1 MKKTRSSAVALLLI
15 GAAMILIGGTLNL
28 AYAQTADSLQQI
40 KSLYASAAYED
51 ALSVIA
57 RAQAGGRRAEY
68 EQYRVFC
75 LVALGRTA
83 EAEKAIAS
91 VVQADPSFVPDAREM
106 SPRIRE
112 LFTRTR
118 KAMVPEIAHGLY
130 VEAREALDRK
140 DKLAATAKFEAV
152 VRLIDS
158 AVGSNDANAGDKGK
172 ADDADEPLLFE
183 LRLLA
188 SGFLDL
194 SRATEARAETKPAA
208 ARQPSAAPSI
218 DITAPT
224 PIRQELP
231 AWTPP
236 EQMMRREFR
245 GALRVFISEVG
256 RVTDAE
262 LSPGIH
268 PAYDRLLLAAAK
280 TWQYQPAL
288 RNGSPVAS
296 EKLIEVVLKPR

>member
-15 GAAMILIGGTLNL
+15 GAIMILIGGTLNL
-28 AYAQTADSLQQI
+28 AYAQSADPLQQV

-57 RAQAGGRRAEY
+57 RAQAAGRRPEY

-91 VVQADPSFVPDAREM
+91 VVQADPSFVPDARET

-112 LFTRTR
+112 MFTRTR
-118 KAMVPEIAHGLY
+118 RAMVPEIAHRLY
-130 VEAREALDRK
+130 GEAREALNRQ
-140 DKLAATAKFEAV
+140 DKVAATAKFETV

-158 AVGSNDANAGDKGK
+158 ATDGS
-172 ADDADEPLLFE
+172 ADGTPDEGDEPLLFE

-194 SRATEARAETKPAA
+194 SRATTEARAEVRPPA
-208 ARQPSAAPSI
+208 RPSAAPSL

-224 PIRQELP
+224 PIKQELP
-231 AWTPP
+231 GWTPP
-236 EQMMRREFR
+236 DHMMRREFR
-245 GALRVFISEVG
+245 GALRVFISETG
-256 RVTDAE
+256 RVTEAE
-262 LSPGIH
+262 LAPSIH
-268 PAYDRLLLAAAK
+268 PAYDKLLLAAAK

>member
-1 MKKTRSSAVALLLI
+1 MKRTRSSAVALLLI
-15 GAAMILIGGTLNL
+15 GAAMILIGGALDL
-28 AYAQTADSLQQI
+28 AYAQSVDSLQQI

-51 ALSVIA
+51 ALSMIA
-57 RAQAGGRRAEY
+57 RVQAGGRRLEY

-112 LFTRTR
+112 MFTRTR
-118 KAMVPEIAHGLY
+118 RAMVPELAHRLY
-130 VEAREALDRK
+130 LEAREALERK
-140 DKLAATAKFEAV
+140 DRPVATAKFEGV

-158 AVGSNDANAGDKGK
+158 AKAENADGK
-172 ADDADEPLLFE
+172 ADDEDEPLLFE

-194 SRATEARAETKPAA
+194 SRAAGAAGANDARAASTVV
-208 ARQPSAAPSI
+208 RQPSAAPSM

-224 PIRQELP
+224 PIRQDLP

-236 EQMMRREFR
+236 EQMTRREFR
-245 GALRVFISEVG
+245 GAVRVFISEAG
-256 RVTDAE
+256 RVTAAE
-262 LSPGIH
+262 LSPSIH
-268 PAYDRLLLAAAK
+268 PSYDRLLLAAAK

>member
-1 MKKTRSSAVALLLI
+1 MTNTWSSGAALLVCAAVMI
-15 GAAMILIGGTLNL
+15 GAA
-28 AYAQTADSLQQI
+28 APAQAQPADSLQQI

-51 ALSVIA
+51 ALSMIA
-57 RAQAGGRRAEY
+57 RAQAAARRPEY

-91 VVQADPSFVPDAREM
+91 VVQADPSFVPDARET

-112 LFTRTR
+112 MFTRTR
-118 KAMVPEIAHGLY
+118 KAMVPEIAHRLY

-140 DKLAATAKFEAV
+140 DKPAAAAKFEAV
-152 VRLIDS
+152 VHLIDTAREGS
-158 AVGSNDANAGDKGK
+158 AGAAP
-172 ADDADEPLLFE
+172 DDEDEPLLYE

-194 SRATEARAETKPAA
+194 GRATADARAEARPPARPSTA
-208 ARQPSAAPSI
+208 ASL

-224 PIRQELP
+224 PIKQDLP
-231 AWTPP
+231 GWTPP
-236 EQMMRREFR
+236 QHMARREFR
-245 GALRVFISEVG
+245 GAVRVFISETG
-256 RVTDAE
+256 RVTEAE
-262 LSPGIH
+262 LAPSIH
-268 PAYDRLLLAAAK
+268 PAYDRLVLSAAK

>member
-1 MKKTRSSAVALLLI
+1 VAAFVGSLE
-15 GAAMILIGGTLNL
+15 L
-28 AYAQTADSLQQI
+28 ASAQTPDALQQV

-57 RAQAGGRRAEY
+57 RAQVSGRRPEF

-83 EAEKAIAS
+83 EAERAIAS
-91 VVQADPSFVPDAREM
+91 VVQADPSFVPDTRDM
-106 SPRIRE
+106 SPRIRDM
-112 LFTRTR
+112 FAKTRR
-118 KAMVPEIAHGLY
+118 ALVPEIAHRLY
-130 VEAREALDRK
+130 VEARESLDRH
-140 DKLAATAKFEAV
+140 DKAAATAKFEAV

-158 AVGSNDANAGDKGK
+158 ANDDKTQQDGD
-172 ADDADEPLLFE
+172 AEEPLLSE

-194 SRATEARAETKPAA
+194 SRATEARAETKPTAR
-208 ARQPSAAPSI
+208 RQPEPAPAPAPSVASV

-224 PIRQELP
+224 PIKQELP
-231 AWTPP
+231 AWTPTDP
-236 EQMMRREFR
+236 MMRREFR
-245 GALRVFISEVG
+245 GALRVFISDAG

-262 LSPGIH
+262 LAPSIH

-280 TWQYQPAL
+280 TWQYEPAL

>member
-1 MKKTRSSAVALLLI
+1 MKKSRRSRVALLLI
-15 GAAMILIGGTLNL
+15 GALLTLIGGALDL
-28 AYAQTADSLQQI
+28 AYAQSADALQQI

-57 RAQAGGRRAEY
+57 RAQTAGRRLEY

-83 EAEKAIAS
+83 EAEKAIAA
-91 VVQADPSFVPDAREM
+91 VVQTDPAFVPDAREM

-112 LFTRTR
+112 MFTRTR
-118 KAMVPEIAHGLY
+118 KAMVPEIAHRLY

-140 DKLAATAKFEAV
+140 DKPAATAKFEAV
-152 VRLIDS
+152 VRLVDS
-158 AVGSNDANAGDKGK
+158 ARD
-172 ADDADEPLLFE
+172 DDAAERPDDGDEPLLFE

-188 SGFLDL
+188 TGFLDL
-194 SRATEARAETKPAA
+194 SKAVEARAEVKAVVRP
-208 ARQPSAAPSI
+208 PSAAPAA
-218 DITAPT
+218 DIIAPA
-224 PIRQELP
+224 PIKQDLP

-236 EQMMRREFR
+236 EQAMRREFR
-245 GALRVFISEVG
+245 GAVRVFISEEG

-262 LSPGIH
+262 LSPSIH
-268 PAYDRLLLAAAK
+268 PAYDRLLLTAAK

>member
-1 MKKTRSSAVALLLI
+1 MKRSSGSWGKRAGLLL
-15 GAAMILIGGTLNL
+15 GAAVLTGTIGTTCV
-28 AYAQTADSLQQI
+28 YAQDPLQQI

-51 ALSVIA
+51 ALSMIA
-57 RAQAGGRRAEY
+57 RLQASGRKAEY

-91 VVQADPSFVPDAREM
+91 VVEADPSFVPDTREM
-106 SPRIRE
+106 SPRIRDM
-112 LFTRTR
+112 FAKARR
-118 KAMVPEIAHGLY
+118 AMVPEIAHRLY
-130 VEAREALDRK
+130 LDARESLNRQ
-140 DKLAATAKFEAV
+140 DKAAAAAKFEAV

-158 AVGSNDANAGDKGK
+158 TAGDKP
-172 ADDADEPLLFE
+172 ADAEEPLLYE

-194 SRATEARAETKPAA
+194 SRAVDARPDTAKASA
-208 ARQPSAAPSI
+208 ARQASTAPSI
-218 DITAPT
+218 DIIAPT
-224 PIRQELP
+224 PIKQDLP

-236 EQMMRREFR
+236 ELWNSREFR
-245 GALRVFISEVG
+245 GAIRVFISEQG
-256 RVTDAE
+256 RVIEAE
-262 LSPGIH
+262 LAPSIH

-280 TWQYQPAL
+280 TWQYQPAT

-296 EKLIEVVLKPR
+296 EKVIEVVLKPR

>member
-1 MKKTRSSAVALLLI
+1 MGTPCASA
-15 GAAMILIGGTLNL
+15 
-28 AYAQTADSLQQI
+28 QEPLQQI
-40 KSLYASAAYED
+40 KTLYASAAYED
-51 ALSVIA
+51 ALSMIA
-57 RAQAGGRRAEY
+57 RLQASGRKAEY

-91 VVQADPSFVPDAREM
+91 VVEADPSFVPDAREM
-106 SPRIRE
+106 SPRIRDM
-112 LFTRTR
+112 FARTR
-118 KAMVPEIAHGLY
+118 RAMVPDIAHRLY
-130 VEAREALDRK
+130 LDARESLNRQ
-140 DKLAATAKFEAV
+140 DKAAATAKFEAV

-158 AVGSNDANAGDKGK
+158 TAGDKA
-172 ADDADEPLLFE
+172 ADAEEPLLYE

-194 SRATEARAETKPAA
+194 SRAADARPAPA
-208 ARQPSAAPSI
+208 VRQPSTVPSI
-218 DITAPT
+218 DIVAPT

-236 EQMMRREFR
+236 ELWNAREFR
-245 GALRVFISEVG
+245 GAIRVFISEQG

-262 LSPGIH
+262 LSPSIH

-280 TWQYQPAL
+280 AWQYQPAT

-296 EKLIEVVLKPR
+296 EKVIEVVLKPR

>member
-1 MKKTRSSAVALLLI
+1 MNGTWRGSVAALACV
-15 GAAMILIGGTLNL
+15 AAMVGSLEL
-28 AYAQTADSLQQI
+28 ASAQTPDALQQV

-57 RAQAGGRRAEY
+57 RAQTSGRRPEF

-83 EAEKAIAS
+83 EAERAIAA
-91 VVQADPSFVPDAREM
+91 VVQADPSFVPDTREM
-106 SPRIRE
+106 SPRIRDM
-112 LFTRTR
+112 FAKTRR
-118 KAMVPEIAHGLY
+118 ALVPEIAHRLY
-130 VEAREALDRK
+130 VEARESLDRH
-140 DKLAATAKFEAV
+140 DKAAATAKFEAV

-158 AVGSNDANAGDKGK
+158 ANDDKTRPNGDTE
-172 ADDADEPLLFE
+172 EPLLSE

-194 SRATEARAETKPAA
+194 SRATEARAETKPKATGQPEPAPPAA
-208 ARQPSAAPSI
+208 SV

-224 PIRQELP
+224 PIKQELP
-231 AWTPP
+231 AWTPTDP
-236 EQMMRREFR
+236 MMRREFR
-245 GALRVFISEVG
+245 GALRVFISDTG

-262 LSPGIH
+262 LAPSIH
-268 PAYDRLLLAAAK
+268 PSYDRLLLAAAK
-280 TWQYQPAL
+280 TWHYEPAL

>member
-1 MKKTRSSAVALLLI
+1 M
-15 GAAMILIGGTLNL
+15 
-28 AYAQTADSLQQI
+28 
-40 KSLYASAAYED
+40 
-51 ALSVIA
+51 IA
-57 RAQAGGRRAEY
+57 RLQASGRKAEY

-91 VVQADPSFVPDAREM
+91 VVEADPSFVPDAREM
-106 SPRIRE
+106 SPRIRDM
-112 LFTRTR
+112 FAKTRR
-118 KAMVPEIAHGLY
+118 AMVPEIAHRLY
-130 VEAREALDRK
+130 LDARESLNRQ
-140 DKLAATAKFEAV
+140 DKAAAAAKFEAV

-158 AVGSNDANAGDKGK
+158 ATGDKP
-172 ADDADEPLLFE
+172 ADGEEPLLYE

-194 SRATEARAETKPAA
+194 SRAVEARPEAPKPSA

-218 DITAPT
+218 DIIAPT

-236 EQMMRREFR
+236 ELWNAREFR
-245 GALRVFISEVG
+245 GAIRVFISEQG

-262 LSPGIH
+262 LAPSIH

-280 TWQYQPAL
+280 TWQYQPAT

-296 EKLIEVVLKPR
+296 EKVIEVVLTPR

>member
-1 MKKTRSSAVALLLI
+1 MKGTWRWSAATFACA
-15 GAAMILIGGTLNL
+15 AAMVGSIEL
-28 AYAQTADSLQQI
+28 ASAQTADALQQV

-57 RAQAGGRRAEY
+57 RAQASGRRVEF

-83 EAEKAIAS
+83 EAERAIAS
-91 VVQADPSFVPDAREM
+91 VVQADPSFVPDTSDM
-106 SPRIRE
+106 SPRIRD
-112 LFTRTR
+112 LFTKTR
-118 KAMVPEIAHGLY
+118 RALVPEIAHRLY
-130 VEAREALDRK
+130 VEAREALDRQ
-140 DKLAATAKFEAV
+140 DKAAATTKFEAV

-158 AVGSNDANAGDKGK
+158 STDDKLKQGGE
-172 ADDADEPLLFE
+172 AEEPLLSE

-188 SGFLDL
+188 AGFLDL
-194 SRATEARAETKPAA
+194 SRATAARAAA
-208 ARQPSAAPSI
+208 TGAPPRQPAPAGSPASI

-224 PIRQELP
+224 PIKQELP

-236 EQMMRREFR
+236 DPTMRREFR
-245 GALRVFISEVG
+245 GAVRVYISEAG

-262 LSPGIH
+262 LSPSIH
-268 PAYDRLLLAAAK
+268 PSYDRVLLAAAR
-280 TWQYQPAL
+280 TWQYAPAL

>member
-1 MKKTRSSAVALLLI
+1 MKTSTRSRVALLLI
-15 GAAMILIGGTLNL
+15 GALLTLLGGALDL
-28 AYAQTADSLQQI
+28 AYAQSADPLQQI

-57 RAQAGGRRAEY
+57 RAQQAGRRVEY

-83 EAEKAIAS
+83 EAEKAIAA
-91 VVQADPSFVPDAREM
+91 VVQNDPAFVPDAREV

-112 LFTRTR
+112 MFTRTR
-118 KAMVPEIAHGLY
+118 RAMVPEIAHRVYL
-130 VEAREALDRK
+130 EAREALDRN
-140 DKLAATAKFEAV
+140 DKPAAIARFETV
-152 VRLIDS
+152 VRLVDS
-158 AVGSNDANAGDKGK
+158 ARDESAGGK
-172 ADDADEPLLFE
+172 APEDEDDEPLLFE

-194 SRATEARAETKPAA
+194 SRAVEARAEAKAPA
-208 ARQPSAAPSI
+208 RPPSTAPSM
-218 DITAPT
+218 DVTAPT
-224 PIRQELP
+224 PIKQDLP

-236 EQMMRREFR
+236 EQAMRREFR
-245 GALRVFISEVG
+245 GGVRVFISQEG
-256 RVTDAE
+256 RVTGAE
-262 LSPGIH
+262 LSPSIH